1 MIDVSRVDVHAAARM
16 DYRSKIIEKMIK
28 QAEKISIIIPV
39 YNGATYII
47 ETLNSILQSTYQNLE
62 IIIINDGS
70 TDNSREIC
78 EHMQQKDSRIVIY
91 DQKNCGVV
99 SARNNGVSKA
109 TGDYLCFCDQDDIVD
124 PICYAKQIERMEQ
137 DKSDLCMCG
146 VGRSIDG
153 RYSAFEVSED
163 ACYEGKDILEQLLY
177 PLLFNGFA
185 PPIQMGEKNRYPH
198 IWSCMFRANFWKT
211 HQIQFRKYVH
221 FEDDLLV
228 KTQALA
234 SAVRVSTIAHI
245 GYYWRVNLKSVT
257 YAHLYIENIAEKQQK
272 CYEDLCQSIVDRI
285 GDEKILQMFQYA
297 TYCKQYLEAIHNLIS
312 LDRKKTWSNIRAYY
326 DSNIYARNFEESIS
340 AAKYVKKGKIKP
352 QILLWLLL
360 RKQTILS
367 YYAEFILDKVLLLT
381 LHSQTL
387 TKIERKLK
395 GIRG

>member
-1 MIDVSRVDVHAAARM
+1 
-16 DYRSKIIEKMIK
+16 MIK
-28 QAEKISIIIPV
+28 ENSKVSVIIPV
-39 YNGATYII
+39 YNGEKYIK
-47 ETLNSILQSTYQNLE
+47 ETLNSVLQSIYQNLE
-62 IIIINDGS
+62 VLIINDGS

-78 EHMQQKDSRIVIY
+78 ERYQQKDSRIVIY

-124 PICYAKQIERMEQ
+124 PMCYVKQIERMQQ
-137 DKSDLCMCG
+137 DKSDLCMCS

-153 RYSAFEVSED
+153 KYSAFEVSED
-163 ACYEGKDILEQLLY
+163 ACYEGMDILEQLLY

-185 PPIQMGEKNRYPH
+185 PLIQMGEKNRYPH

-234 SAVRVSTIAHI
+234 SAARVSTIAHI
-245 GYYWRVNLKSVT
+245 GYYWRVNLNSET
-257 YAHLYIENIAEKQQK
+257 YAHVFIENIAEKQQK

>member
-1 MIDVSRVDVHAAARM
+1 
-16 DYRSKIIEKMIK
+16 MIK
-28 QAEKISIIIPV
+28 ENSKVSVIIPV
-39 YNGATYII
+39 YNGEKYIK
-47 ETLNSILQSTYQNLE
+47 ETLNSVLQSIYQNLE
-62 IIIINDGS
+62 VLIINDGS

-78 EHMQQKDSRIVIY
+78 ERYQQKDSRIVIY

-124 PICYAKQIERMEQ
+124 PMCYVKQIERMQQ
-137 DKSDLCMCG
+137 DKSDLCMCS

-153 RYSAFEVSED
+153 KYSAFEVSED
-163 ACYEGKDILEQLLY
+163 ACYEGMDILEQLLY

-185 PPIQMGEKNRYPH
+185 PLIQMGEKNRYPH

-234 SAVRVSTIAHI
+234 SAARVSTIAHI
-245 GYYWRVNLKSVT
+245 GYYWRVNLNSET
-257 YAHLYIENIAEKQQK
+257 YAHVFIENIAEKQQK

-312 LDRKKTWSNIRAYY
+312 LDRKKTWSNIHAYY

>member
-1 MIDVSRVDVHAAARM
+1 
-16 DYRSKIIEKMIK
+16 MIK
-28 QAEKISIIIPV
+28 ENSKVSVIIPV
-39 YNGATYII
+39 YNGEKYIK
-47 ETLNSILQSTYQNLE
+47 ETLNSVLQSIYQNLE
-62 IIIINDGS
+62 VLIINDGS

-78 EHMQQKDSRIVIY
+78 ERYQQKDSRIVIY

-124 PICYAKQIERMEQ
+124 PMCYVKQIERMQQ
-137 DKSDLCMCG
+137 DKSYLCMCS

-153 RYSAFEVSED
+153 KYSAFEVSED
-163 ACYEGKDILEQLLY
+163 ACYEGMDILEQLLY

-185 PPIQMGEKNRYPH
+185 PLIQMGEKNRYPH

-234 SAVRVSTIAHI
+234 SAARVSTIAHI
-245 GYYWRVNLKSVT
+245 GYYWRVNLNSET
-257 YAHLYIENIAEKQQK
+257 YAHVFIENIAEKQQK